1 MEKQQINEYSTGYE
15 FSPQNQEYGSVVSP
29 VDAET
34 VQGNDRFNMK
44 TPEGLHRMNAFLN
57 NFFKRTTLN
66 PNYEISQL
74 RVRLNHFGLDFP
86 FLAMQP
92 VNPINRFKVGRTE
105 SFGTTPTHDLSK
117 GFDTGADQP
126 VYTLEIRV
134 VKNDNG
140 FKLEGQFMPYDG
152 MEESTHMMKSK
163 RNKRIQTIKEMMHKK
178 GLKEDS
184 AYEARQINQAVGGR
198 GAKEKKN
205 MANKEYRRKI
215 K

>member
-74 RVRLNHFGLDFP
+74 RVRLNHLHTKY
-86 FLAMQP
+86 FL
-92 VNPINRFKVGRTE
+92 TC
-105 SFGTTPTHDLSK
+105 
-117 GFDTGADQP
+117 
-126 VYTLEIRV
+126 
-134 VKNDNG
+134 
-140 FKLEGQFMPYDG
+140 
-152 MEESTHMMKSK
+152 
-163 RNKRIQTIKEMMHKK
+163 
-178 GLKEDS
+178 
-184 AYEARQINQAVGGR
+184 
-198 GAKEKKN
+198 
-205 MANKEYRRKI
+205 
-215 K
+215 